1 MLTGTRD
8 RRWVLPLLAAML
20 SAGILLGRASLCWWP
35 GLAALALGIA
45 AAFLF
50 HGRFS
55 RLAAAVCFCALGFVL
70 GYFGYHPST
79 VPEGDY
85 RIEGVICDEVR
96 KDDRGRART
105 YLTDVRLNGKRLAG
119 RCYWSCYPGAEQWS
133 VLMPGTA
140 VRFTGRVYVPGGAQN
155 PGGFDFREYLLGQ
168 GVAHGVYGAT
178 DLTDAGKP
186 WSVRGQAAA
195 WRASLRA
202 YLCRVM
208 GDESDYAAAMLL
220 GSREALPED
229 DTDAFRRVGVAH
241 VLTISGFHVG
251 VLAWLLLR
259 VLGACRPGVRLGIM
273 AAVLTVYC
281 FLTGL
286 SASVVRAALLLLL
299 AQLGRILH
307 RQVNG
312 LWLWFACYCA
322 TLLACPAQLTSAGFQ
337 LTYGAVLGLMTVT
350 PAMERLWK
358 PCRKGTKWIW
368 RAFCAS
374 IGAQTGV
381 LLPMAWWFQKL
392 PLLGTVLNLLV
403 LPYASVLIVVYWAVL
418 LLGWIPGVGM
428 AAGLAASLMTRGLTA
443 IIHAADALPHL
454 QAWVP
459 QANGLTAL
467 GWACILLGCA
477 RMLRVKRRAVVL
489 LAGAAVLAVSLI
501 PLPQRGTEY
510 IQLSVGNAD
519 AAVLLDDG
527 QVTVIDTGEGDGV
540 LSTYLRQRRLSI
552 DTLVVTHLHRDHALG
567 LRDLLDEDIPVKEL
581 LLPWGAEH
589 ASVTSDMLMLVEE
602 MAARGT
608 QVRHVGRCDAWTL
621 PNGTLRVLWPE
632 AGRVRPGQDANAS
645 SLTLLLETYGTRM
658 LLTGD
663 LDGKYEN
670 YAAEAADILKAPH
683 HGSLQSSGESFLK
696 QVSPRVTVVSCGDEK
711 RRVATEERLPD
722 SRVFGTENRGAVT
735 IRFDEDGYAV
745 ETFLHAP

>member
-1 MLTGTRD
+1 
-8 RRWVLPLLAAML
+8 
-20 SAGILLGRASLCWWP
+20 
-35 GLAALALGIA
+35 
-45 AAFLF
+45 
-50 HGRFS
+50 
-55 RLAAAVCFCALGFVL
+55 
-70 GYFGYHPST
+70 
-79 VPEGDY
+79 
-85 RIEGVICDEVR
+85 
-96 KDDRGRART
+96 
-105 YLTDVRLNGKRLAG
+105 
-119 RCYWSCYPGAEQWS
+119 
-133 VLMPGTA
+133 
-140 VRFTGRVYVPGGAQN
+140 
-155 PGGFDFREYLLGQ
+155 
-168 GVAHGVYGAT
+168 
-178 DLTDAGKP
+178 
-186 WSVRGQAAA
+186 
-195 WRASLRA
+195 
-202 YLCRVM
+202 
-208 GDESDYAAAMLL
+208 
-220 GSREALPED
+220 
-229 DTDAFRRVGVAH
+229 
-241 VLTISGFHVG
+241 
-251 VLAWLLLR
+251 
-259 VLGACRPGVRLGIM
+259 
-273 AAVLTVYC
+273 
-281 FLTGL
+281 
-286 SASVVRAALLLLL
+286 
-299 AQLGRILH
+299 
-307 RQVNG
+307 
-312 LWLWFACYCA
+312 
-322 TLLACPAQLTSAGFQ
+322 
-337 LTYGAVLGLMTVT
+337 
-350 PAMERLWK
+350 
-358 PCRKGTKWIW
+358 
-368 RAFCAS
+368 
-374 IGAQTGV
+374 
-381 LLPMAWWFQKL
+381 
-392 PLLGTVLNLLV
+392 
-403 LPYASVLIVVYWAVL
+403 
-418 LLGWIPGVGM
+418 
-428 AAGLAASLMTRGLTA
+428 
-443 IIHAADALPHL
+443 
-454 QAWVP
+454 
-459 QANGLTAL
+459 
-467 GWACILLGCA
+467 
-477 RMLRVKRRAVVL
+477 MLRVKRRAVVL